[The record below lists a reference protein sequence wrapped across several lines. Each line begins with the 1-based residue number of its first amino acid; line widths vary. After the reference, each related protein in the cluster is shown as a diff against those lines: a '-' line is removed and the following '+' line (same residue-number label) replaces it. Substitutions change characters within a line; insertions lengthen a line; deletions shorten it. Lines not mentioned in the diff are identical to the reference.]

1 MTLVLLD
8 TNAYLR
14 LAKRVRPLLGKKFGQ
29 REYVLTILRD
39 VENEV
44 KRNPRLQHDFPWFDN
59 VDLTEE
65 RGSNTPRLS
74 GADKEKLAIATSVL
88 QGIVQMDIDR
98 FLTNG
103 RSPPS
108 RTDCRVLAFGQ
119 IRPAIVV
126 TDDLGMHVL
135 AKMAAIE
142 IWHGHELLKKML
154 SAKLIGSQLVRE
166 IYEALETNGDLQ
178 HSWRDAKHHTF
189 IKIFGKAPE
198 RL

>member
-65 RGSNTPRLS
+65 RGSNTPRLN

-88 QGIVQMDIDR
+88 QGIVQMDIDK
-98 FLTNG
+98 FLIKG

-119 IRPAIVV
+119 IRPAVVV

-135 AKMAAIE
+135 AKMAAVE
-142 IWHGHELLKKML
+142 IWHGHEPIFL
-154 SAKLIGSQLVRE
+154 SYPLALAVIARFGLDC
-166 IYEALETNGDLQ
+166 EASICATM
-178 HSWRDAKHHTF
+178 
-189 IKIFGKAPE
+189 
-198 RL
+198 